1 MKANEIKK
9 INKKEREGKIKE
21 LKMEL
26 VKSKI
31 KAQKGKNA
39 KEIRRMIARILTLNK
54 VEKNTKNNNGDMPKV
69 RPA

>member
-1 MKANEIKK
+1 MKASEIKK
-9 INKKEREGKIKE
+9 IGKKERESRIRE

-31 KAQKGKNA
+31 KAQKGRNA

-54 VEKNTKNNNGDMPKV
+54 VEKNTKNNNGYMPKV
-69 RPA
+69 RSA